1 MLETELL
8 ETRMLETMPL
18 KLGQR
23 PPEFALTDSAGRRVE
38 LHSLLGKNRLLI
50 AFSPT
55 SSDLELVKR
64 EAVRFLE
71 RDLLLLA
78 IDTAKPATS
87 AAPIIGL
94 RDSDGSVTKVYGS
107 SGATLVYLVGKDGT
121 VKAIWSRVPKLSDVY
136 ALIDAMPMRRA
147 GQR

>member
-1 MLETELL
+1 MLEST
-8 ETRMLETMPL
+8 PL

-23 PPEFALTDSAGRRVE
+23 PPEFALIDSANRRVE
-38 LHSLLGKNRLLI
+38 LRSKLGKNRLLI
-50 AFSPT
+50 AFAPT
-55 SSDLELVKR
+55 SSDLETVGR
-64 EAVRFLE
+64 DAVRFAE

-78 IDTAKPATS
+78 IGSAKPNAS

-94 RDSDGSVTKVYGS
+94 RDPDGRITKMYGS
-107 SGATLVYLVGKDGT
+107 SDKALVYLIGKDGT
-121 VKAIWSRVPKLSDVY
+121 IKAVWRSLPKLTEVY

>member
-1 MLETELL
+1 MLEGAA
-8 ETRMLETMPL
+8 L

-23 PPEFALTDSAGRRVE
+23 PSEFALTDSANRRVA
-38 LHSLLGKNRLLI
+38 LRSLLGKNRLLI
-50 AFSPT
+50 VFSPS
-55 SSDLELVKR
+55 SSDLETARRDAAK
-64 EAVRFLE
+64 FLD
-71 RDLLLLA
+71 RDLLLIA
-78 IDTAKPATS
+78 IGSAKPIVS

-94 RDSDGSVTKVYGS
+94 RDADGSVAKAYGS

-121 VKAIWSRVPKLSDVY
+121 IKAVWSRVPKLTDVY